1 MKEILNNPQH
11 ALKLLSFYNDAI
23 LVIDAHGICREAQ
36 FNTHP
41 PSFIHAEEVL
51 GYNFYKLN
59 SIASLANL
67 MSDHEAVL
75 QSQCPSSKDYA
86 FTVANTTYF
95 FECSM
100 HPYEGMVIWFCNNIT
115 DRVRQSRQL
124 EHKSRQL
131 FEVQTAAAIGIWR
144 YNSRQHSF
152 SFQGK
157 IDVIHPQLPYSI
169 SLSDFKNLILI
180 EDVENFQN
188 HLNNYVEGDFSEGSD
203 FRIRMDGEIIY
214 LHTRAFSREV
224 LSDGNIILEGYAQ
237 NITEIQRNRN
247 DISLLTHAINN
258 SSEDIFAAKRN
269 GQLVFANR
277 KFRAHHNI
285 PESTDLSKLYFYNLS
300 SSSRNP
306 EVWESLVKSV
316 SREKEENR
324 FVVHNPV
331 EGHPEILAYE
341 GNAYWVTSDQGEE
354 VLWAFGRDI
363 SQRIRQGQQ
372 LKRLSSVLNK
382 VVESLPAGIVVKDPQ
397 NDFRYLYRNRESQR
411 RERIHIEQLQNSAAN
426 SCNREKSP
434 RGSNRTDE
442 IKIPAYSRNAIGLND
457 FDCFPPEMAQEKR
470 NQDIRIIE
478 TGQEMHWTAEEVAPE
493 GGILYLDKRKMRIA
507 GDDFPPLLLSI
518 EWNITETEQMRR
530 ELEVAKEKAETS
542 DRLKSAFLANMSHE
556 IRTPLNAI
564 VGFSRLI
571 AESHDEEERRYF
583 CNIVESNNERLLGLI
598 NEILDLSKI
607 EANMVEFDFTPVRLN
622 LLLDEVY
629 ESHRLRVPGGVELV
643 NDAPADFDVIIST
656 DKNRLFQV
664 LSNLIGN
671 AFKFTTEGSVT
682 YGYRVED
689 ARIYFYVRDTGR
701 GIAPEKI
708 GRVFERFVKADN
720 FVQGTGLGLSI
731 SKTIVERLGGEIG
744 VRSEVDKGTEFYFF
758 LPLPEDAIQ
767 QEEDFDTLIQSLQAN
782 ASADTVADMKAHG
795 EVPAATEE
803 KADDTAAT
811 EGTSAD
817 EKTTEQRGVAPA
829 EKTAAAGAAKAKKH
843 RTDKS
848 DKKPLILVAEDID
861 SNYILIQA
869 ILKRHYR
876 IERAKD
882 GIEAVN
888 LYEALHPDLIFMDM
902 KMPNLDGLD
911 ATRIIRQLG
920 NVPIVALTAYAY
932 DSDRKAAKEAG
943 CNDFMTKPYTPE
955 QLLRMVEKYI

>member
-131 FEVQTAAAIGIWR
+131 FEVQTAAAISIWR

-169 SLSDFKNLILI
+169 SLSDFKSLILI

-363 SQRIRQGQQ
+363 SVRIRHEQQ
-372 LKRLSSVLNK
+372 IKRLSSVINK
-382 VVESLPAGIVVKDPQ
+382 VVESLPAGIVLKDPQ
-397 NDFRYLYRNRESQR
+397 NGYRYLYRNRES
-411 RERIHIEQLQNSAAN
+411 H
-426 SCNREKSP
+426 NREMHNK
-434 RGSNRTDE
+434 RLLSNE
-442 IKIPAYSRNAIGLND
+442 EAIGLND
-457 FDCFPPEMAQEKR
+457 FDFYPPEEAQKKR
-470 NQDIRIIE
+470 EQDTQVIQ
-478 TGQEMHWTAEEVAPE
+478 TGQELHFIVEENDLA
-493 GGILYLDKRKMRIA
+493 GNLLFLDKRKMRIA
-507 GDDFPPLLLSI
+507 GEDFPPLLLSI

-530 ELEVAKEKAETS
+530 ELEMAKEKAETS

-731 SKTIVERLGGEIG
+731 SKTIVERLGGEVG

-795 EVPAATEE
+795 EVPAAAEE

-811 EGTSAD
+811 ERTSAD

>member
-131 FEVQTAAAIGIWR
+131 FEVQTAAAISIWR
-144 YNSRQHSF
+144 YNSKQRSF
-152 SFQGK
+152 SLQGRPET
-157 IDVIHPQLPYSI
+157 IHPRLPVFM
-169 SLSDFKNLILI
+169 SLSDFKSIILP
-180 EDVENFQN
+180 EDAELGLS
-188 HLNNYVEGDFSEGSD
+188 HLNDYLEGDFSESSD
-203 FRIRMDGEIIY
+203 FRICIEGEVVY
-214 LHTRAFSREV
+214 LHTRAFSREQ
-224 LSDGNIILEGYAQ
+224 LSDGNIILEGYVQ

-247 DISLLTHAINN
+247 DINLLTHAINN
-258 SSEDIFAAKRN
+258 SLEDIFAAKSD

-285 PESTDLSKLYFYNLS
+285 PESTDISKIYFKDLHSMSKGKENWEKLLKSASSDKKENLIVIP
-300 SSSRNP
+300 NP
-306 EVWESLVKSV
+306 I
-316 SREKEENR
+316 EN
-324 FVVHNPV
+324 
-331 EGHPEILAYE
+331 HPEIIAYE
-341 GNAYWVTSDQGEE
+341 GNAYWVTSDTGEQ
-354 VLWAFGRDI
+354 VLWSFGRDI
-363 SQRIRQGQQ
+363 SVRIRHEQQ
-372 LKRLSSVLNK
+372 IKRLSSVINK
-382 VVESLPAGIVVKDPQ
+382 VVESLPAGIVLKDPQ
-397 NDFRYLYRNRESQR
+397 NGYRYLYRNRES
-411 RERIHIEQLQNSAAN
+411 H
-426 SCNREKSP
+426 NREMHNK
-434 RGSNRTDE
+434 RLLSNE
-442 IKIPAYSRNAIGLND
+442 EAIGLND
-457 FDCFPPEMAQEKR
+457 FDFYPPEEAQKKR
-470 NQDIRIIE
+470 EQDTQVIQ
-478 TGQEMHWTAEEVAPE
+478 TGQELHFIVEENDLA
-493 GGILYLDKRKMRIA
+493 GNLLFLDKRKMRIA
-507 GDDFPPLLLSI
+507 GEDFPPLLLSI

-530 ELEVAKEKAETS
+530 ELEMAKEKAETS

-767 QEEDFDTLIQSLQAN
+767 QEEDFDMLIQSLQAN

-811 EGTSAD
+811 ERTSAD